1 MSKRATTGRPGTAR
15 RALNPD
21 AADPQLVYEYDR
33 GSNYEQDTRLTT
45 ALSALLPE
53 DQLVHP
59 DQRLFQS
66 VHLITE
72 YAWAAMHFEMGRAVT
87 LLDDGDPLLAA
98 QVLERAASLGR
109 IPVQALDT
117 LVEFLPQTGLLTMR
131 DTFPEN
137 TTGLDSPGARN
148 LRRAAPPL
156 WRAFTRA
163 LERAGLTSED
173 LITAQGRLAAP
184 AGDERIAAD
193 LALVRQGLIRLDGA
207 VADWKQLHLRM
218 VWGQLGGHPEAEP
231 HSVAGGSCP
240 VLPTSLRGESTVSL
254 VRMSERTLFPQLWD
268 AVDATYRRFVPPV
281 PADAAS

>member
-1 MSKRATTGRPGTAR
+1 MTKRATTGRPGAAR

-53 DQLVHP
+53 EQLVHP

-87 LLDDGDPLLAA
+87 LLDAGDPLLAT

-109 IPVQALDT
+109 IPVQALHT
-117 LVEFLPQTGLLTMR
+117 LVDFLPQTGLLTMR
-131 DTFPEN
+131 ETFPEN

-148 LRRAAPPL
+148 LRRAAQPL

-173 LITAQGRLAAP
+173 LITAQGRLASLAD
-184 AGDERIAAD
+184 DERGAVD
-193 LALVRQGLIRLDGA
+193 LALVRQGLIRLDGTIA
-207 VADWKQLHLRM
+207 EWKQLHLRM

-231 HSVAGGSCP
+231 HPVAGGGCP
-240 VLPTSLRGESTVSL
+240 AMPTSLRGESTVSL

-268 AVDATYRRFVPPV
+268 AVDATYRRFVPAV

>member
-1 MSKRATTGRPGTAR
+1 MGKRATTGRPGAAR

-72 YAWAAMHFEMGRAVT
+72 YAWAAMHFEMGRAVA
-87 LLDDGDPLLAA
+87 LLDDDDPLLAT

-109 IPVQALDT
+109 IPVQALNT
-117 LVEFLPQTGLLTMR
+117 LVEYLPQTGLLTMR

-148 LRRAAPPL
+148 LRRAAQPL

-163 LERAGLTSED
+163 LERAGLTVEE
-173 LITAQGRLAAP
+173 LIAAQGRLVPP
-184 AGDERIAAD
+184 AGHARDAVD
-193 LALVRQGLIRLDGA
+193 LALVRQGLMRLDGA
-207 VADWKQLHLRM
+207 IGDWKQLHLRM

-231 HSVAGGSCP
+231 HTVGGRTCP
-240 VLPTSLRGESTVSL
+240 AMPTSLRGESTVGL

-268 AVDATYRRFVPPV
+268 SVDATYRRFVPAV

>member
-33 GSNYEQDTRLTT
+33 GSNYEKDTRLTT

-53 DQLVHP
+53 NQLVHP

-72 YAWAAMHFEMGRAVT
+72 YAWAAMHFEMGRAVA
-87 LLDDGDPLLAA
+87 LLDDDDPLLAT

-109 IPVQALDT
+109 IPVQALNT
-117 LVEFLPQTGLLTMR
+117 LVEYLPQTGLLTMR

-148 LRRAAPPL
+148 LRRAAQPL

-163 LERAGLTSED
+163 LERAGLTIEE
-173 LITAQGRLAAP
+173 LITAQGRLVPP
-184 AGDERIAAD
+184 AGDERAAVD
-193 LALVRQGLIRLDGA
+193 LALVRQGLMRLDGA
-207 VADWKQLHLRM
+207 IGDWKQLHLRM

-231 HSVAGGSCP
+231 HSVGGRTCP
-240 VLPTSLRGESTVSL
+240 AMPTSLRGESTVSL

-268 AVDATYRRFVPPV
+268 AVDATYRRFVPAV

>member
-1 MSKRATTGRPGTAR
+1 MTKRATTGRPGAAR

-53 DQLVHP
+53 EQLVHP

-87 LLDDGDPLLAA
+87 LLDAGDPLLAT

-109 IPVQALDT
+109 IPVQALHT
-117 LVEFLPQTGLLTMR
+117 LVDFLPQTGLLTMR
-131 DTFPEN
+131 ETFPEN
-137 TTGLDSPGARN
+137 TTGLDSPGPAICAV
-148 LRRAAPPL
+148 RRSL

-173 LITAQGRLAAP
+173 LITAQGLPRHRP
-184 AGDERIAAD
+184 TTS
-193 LALVRQGLIRLDGA
+193 GA
-207 VADWKQLHLRM
+207 RSIWRWCGRA
-218 VWGQLGGHPEAEP
+218 
-231 HSVAGGSCP
+231 
-240 VLPTSLRGESTVSL
+240 
-254 VRMSERTLFPQLWD
+254 
-268 AVDATYRRFVPPV
+268 
-281 PADAAS
+281 